1 MAQEIPVNGRETL
14 GNLCWGNSLT
24 RALDVCYRF
33 CNIKKQSFLSTK
45 HTELPTVPKKTS
57 GRRDALG
64 KALQILWWI
73 VDTSGGSTDK
83 EWGVREL
90 AQGLHLP
97 PATVHRGLTAL
108 MKHGVVQRNP
118 DSGQY
123 QIGMEFYRL
132 AFKAQ
137 SHFGIRNASLPVM
150 RDLVTQCNETALLG
164 LYDSFRMEM
173 MFIASVNSNH
183 ALRYV
188 VPMNEWLPVY
198 AGAAGLAIMAFLT
211 KAERQA
217 IIERTGL
224 APLTE
229 RTITNPIV
237 LEEEFARIRARGYAF
252 SRGERNIGAVGIAA
266 PIWGSDGRVMGDLV
280 VSMPEP
286 RFNDAMVPTLA
297 SLVIQHAKRIIE
309 KLGAQAPIERESG

>member
-1 MAQEIPVNGRETL
+1 
-14 GNLCWGNSLT
+14 
-24 RALDVCYRF
+24 VCYRF
-33 CNIKKQSFLSTK
+33 QRLKKQLFLLTK
-45 HTELPTVPKKTS
+45 HTELSTVPNNSS

-64 KALQILWWI
+64 KALQILWWF

-83 EWGVREL
+83 QWGVREL
-90 AQGLHLP
+90 AQELHLP

-108 MKHGVVQRNP
+108 MRHGVVQRNP
-118 DSGQY
+118 ESGQY
-123 QIGMEFYRL
+123 QIGLEFYRL

-137 SHFGIRNASLPVM
+137 SHFGFRNASLPVM

-164 LYDSFRMEM
+164 IYDSLRMEM

-198 AGAAGLAIMAFLT
+198 AGAAGVAIMAFLT
-211 KAERQA
+211 RAERQA
-217 IIERTGL
+217 IIQRTGL

-229 RTITNPIV
+229 RTITDPVV
-237 LEEEFARIRARGYAF
+237 LEEELTRIRARGYAF
-252 SRGERNIGAVGIAA
+252 SRGERNIGAIGIAA
-266 PIWGSDGRVMGDLV
+266 PIWGADGRVIGDLV

-286 RFNDAMVPTLA
+286 RFSDAMVPTLGA
-297 SLVIQHAKRIIE
+297 MVIQHAKRIIE
-309 KLGAQAPIERESG
+309 KFGAPAPIEYRAGHVLE